1 MLLSGVPLPMIKR
14 HVGWAPGSDAICGY
28 YDHAGRL
35 QKLMPTASMDLRGR

>member
-1 MLLSGVPLPMIKR
+1 MLIAGVPLPMIKR

-35 QKLMPTASMDLRGR
+35 QMLMPTASMGLRGR